1 LKQRYGSDEIEKWY
15 FEVWNEPDLHD
26 LFFSGSVDDYLAL
39 YKSTAEAIKTEC
51 PKCRV
56 GGPASAV
63 PFTFEEAFER
73 YIVIHN
79 VPADFVSSHAYG
91 VKEGFLDV
99 DGTAGTVL
107 DPSPNSVSGRMQHSR
122 ELLEQSGRPGMELH
136 FTEWNSAYTP
146 TDPMHDQY
154 HQASFI
160 LDKIKRASPYVD
172 SMSYWTFT
180 DIFEESGPAF
190 TPFHGGF
197 GLLNLEGIRKPAFF
211 AYRFLRQLGEEDV
224 VTSDPQSWVTRS
236 ANGSIQVL
244 AWDYTPIVPPVGQT
258 DQSFYRN
265 ELPAASK
272 GTVHIELDHVPARR
286 YRISTYIIGY
296 RHNDPYTAYLRMG
309 APTELTREQIRSLN
323 SASTGEPDRITEA
336 DLGTGVYK
344 CDLPLRAN
352 DVYLIVLT
360 PIRISK

>member
-1 LKQRYGSDEIEKWY
+1 
-15 FEVWNEPDLHD
+15 
-26 LFFSGSVDDYLAL
+26 
-39 YKSTAEAIKTEC
+39 
-51 PKCRV
+51 
-56 GGPASAV
+56 
-63 PFTFEEAFER
+63 
-73 YIVIHN
+73 
-79 VPADFVSSHAYG
+79 
-91 VKEGFLDV
+91 
-99 DGTAGTVL
+99 
-107 DPSPNSVSGRMQHSR
+107 
-122 ELLEQSGRPGMELH
+122 
-136 FTEWNSAYTP
+136 
-146 TDPMHDQY
+146 MHDQY